1 MNTTKIFTIFAIIS
15 AIGSAAI
22 VLNILSP
29 AAANALCTAGPVC
42 GKIVDE
48 NPTTKNPHPK
58 DELQGNPHQYLSGC
72 SGNPHRQINDF
83 ASPECPGAQ

>member
-48 NPTTKNPHPK
+48 NPTT
-58 DELQGNPHQYLSGC
+58 
-72 SGNPHRQINDF
+72 
-83 ASPECPGAQ
+83 